1 MSEISKVDKNFV
13 IETKI
18 EKENIKFYN
27 VLEKPFKV
35 YGVNHENGKFRRIPE
50 AVAKTVSEGVYTLH
64 TYTAGGRVRFKTN
77 SSYIAIHY
85 EGWCGRMPHMAF
97 TGSAGF
103 DLYVMENGKEKYVN
117 TFKAPLES
125 SNGYELVI
133 DVWGN
138 NMREYTINFPT
149 YSHVDNLYI
158 GLEDTAVVE
167 EHSPYKFESP
177 FVYYGSSITQGGCSS
192 RPGST
197 YQAMLSRRFDANFI
211 NLGWSGNGKGEKE
224 IRDYMASLDMSV
236 FVLDYDHNAPTVEHL
251 EATHEPMYKAIRQAH
266 PDIPVI
272 MLVRPHYNATD
283 EDARAKVIKKTFEN
297 AKANGDNN
305 VYYLN
310 GRQLMAIAGY
320 DGTVDNCHPNDLGFY
335 SMAVAVGDVIES
347 FIDTLEVK

>member
-1 MSEISKVDKNFV
+1 
-13 IETKI
+13 
-18 EKENIKFYN
+18 
-27 VLEKPFKV
+27 
-35 YGVNHENGKFRRIPE
+35 
-50 AVAKTVSEGVYTLH
+50 
-64 TYTAGGRVRFKTN
+64 
-77 SSYIAIHY
+77 
-85 EGWCGRMPHMAF
+85 
-97 TGSAGF
+97 
-103 DLYVMENGKEKYVN
+103 
-117 TFKAPLES
+117 
-125 SNGYELVI
+125 
-133 DVWGN
+133 
-138 NMREYTINFPT
+138 
-149 YSHVDNLYI
+149 
-158 GLEDTAVVE
+158 
-167 EHSPYKFESP
+167 
-177 FVYYGSSITQGGCSS
+177 
-192 RPGST
+192 
-197 YQAMLSRRFDANFI
+197 MLSRRFDANFI